1 MAEEIE
7 AEPKVSEI
15 DDQSQTATGEPNA
28 TVEPSEFAFRLV
40 NVVKA
45 MNSGEISYHE
55 VATSFSLAVTTLLG
69 FLKKWTTNTNTI
81 KEAICINVL
90 SQFISDRPIK

>member
-1 MAEEIE
+1 MAEDLE
-7 AEPKVSEI
+7 ADPNVSEVAEQLESSA
-15 DDQSQTATGEPNA
+15 DEPTS

-55 VATSFSLAVTTLLG
+55 VATSFSLADEL
-69 FLKKWTTNTNTI
+69 
-81 KEAICINVL
+81 
-90 SQFISDRPIK
+90 

>member
-1 MAEEIE
+1 MAEELE
-7 AEPKVSEI
+7 ADPNVSE
-15 DDQSQTATGEPNA
+15 DADQSEAVTDEPTA

-55 VATSFSLAVTTLLG
+55 VATSFSLADEL
-69 FLKKWTTNTNTI
+69 I
-81 KEAICINVL
+81 
-90 SQFISDRPIK
+90 